1 MKEIKNGCELD
12 NCFLCKNVLKEW
24 QPALRACRKTYHF
37 KKGETFFE
45 EGSPVKGIYFINKGK
60 AKVHMK
66 WENAKELIVRLA
78 KDGDILGHRGYGNEL
93 IYSVSATALEPS
105 DVCFIDNDFFFS
117 TLKVNN
123 DFLFR
128 LMIFFAEEL
137 KISEKKMRDIAL
149 TSAKERL
156 TKAINQLKD
165 ILGIKEG
172 KDFYLNISKQD
183 LASYIGTTYETL
195 FRLLNELELEGL
207 VYMNNKKIYILNT
220 R

>member
-1 MKEIKNGCELD
+1 MKQIKSGCDFD

-24 QPALRACRKTYHF
+24 LPALGANRKTYHF
-37 KKGETFFE
+37 RKGEMIFE
-45 EGSPVKGIYFINKGK
+45 EGSSVKGVYFIRNGK

-66 WENAKELIVRLA
+66 WGNAKELIVRLA

-105 DVCFIDNDFFFS
+105 DICFIDNDFFFS

-123 DFLFR
+123 DFLFKI
-128 LMIFFAEEL
+128 MMFFAEEL

-149 TSAKERL
+149 APAKERL
-156 TKAINQLKD
+156 IKTIGRLKD
-165 ILGIKEG
+165 ILGIKE
-172 KDFYLNISKQD
+172 KEDIYLNISKQD

-195 FRLLNELELEGL
+195 FRLLNELQDEGIVHL
-207 VYMNNKKIYILNT
+207 KAKKIYVT
-220 R
+220 KS

>member
-1 MKEIKNGCELD
+1 MKQIKSGCDSD

-24 QPALRACRKTYHF
+24 LPALGANRKTYHF
-37 KKGETFFE
+37 RKGEMIFE
-45 EGSPVKGIYFINKGK
+45 EGSAVKGIYFIKQGR

-105 DVCFIDNDFFFS
+105 DICFIDNDFFFS

-123 DFLFR
+123 DFLFKI
-128 LMIFFAEEL
+128 MTFFAEEL

-149 TSAKERL
+149 TPAKERL
-156 TKAINQLKD
+156 IKTIGQLRD
-165 ILGIKEG
+165 IVGVKEDKG
-172 KDFYLNISKQD
+172 TYLNLSKQD
-183 LASYIGTTYETL
+183 IASYIGIAYETL
-195 FRLLNELELEGL
+195 FRLLNELQDEGIIHIDS
-207 VYMNNKKIYILNT
+207 KKIYIA
-220 R
+220 